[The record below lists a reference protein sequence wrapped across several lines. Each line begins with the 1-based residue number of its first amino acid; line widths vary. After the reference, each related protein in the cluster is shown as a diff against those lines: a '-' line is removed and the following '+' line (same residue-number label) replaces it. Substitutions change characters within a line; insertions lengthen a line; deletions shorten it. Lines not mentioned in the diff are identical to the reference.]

1 MLFRAQAEAVLLK
14 KKNVTKRKMSCY
26 NGDGAVAF
34 KGRLDAGW

>member
-14 KKNVTKRKMSCY
+14 ENVTKRKMSCY